1 VVRLAVLGP
10 CVPCPERARC
20 KSPCAALEALLPP
33 ASEAPREEVP
43 SLGLM
48 RGQGYDEAFYV
59 LHPALKEDP
68 EDDDRRWRDAA
79 RKLRVRVE
87 ALLAPRQ
94 LDLWGPRE
102 PETLTRAQRET
113 LRGLLGGLRQHEVAA
128 ARGVARQQAH
138 KAVRAAVRRLAA
150 IVGDLAPKGKA
161 VTTVDRGR

>member
-1 VVRLAVLGP
+1 MKVRVS
-10 CVPCPERARC
+10 VR
-20 KSPCAALEALLPP
+20 ALE
-33 ASEAPREEVP
+33 
-43 SLGLM
+43 
-48 RGQGYDEAFYV
+48 
-59 LHPALKEDP
+59 EDP

-87 ALLAPRQ
+87 ALLAQRQ

-150 IVGDLAPKGKA
+150 IVGDLAPKGRPA
-161 VTTVDRGR
+161 TIAGR